1 MGRLL
6 SDQFLFLFMNTRQII
21 QEIQITYEG
30 PMVMIIVYSSVGLW
44 RFH

>member
-30 PMVMIIVYSSVGLW
+30 PMVMIIVYSLVGLC
-44 RFH
+44 

>member
-6 SDQFLFLFMNTRQII
+6 SDQFLFLFLFMNTRKII

-30 PMVMIIVYSSVGLW
+30 PMVMIIVYLSVGLW
-44 RFH
+44 